1 MTKIDI
7 INKKEF
13 IIEKDGK
20 IYKYTFYAD
29 LNLKDYIKNIKSAL
43 KVLDINILEIDL
55 DEPIER
61 IRELYKEEL
70 ILILLGGNKNEY
82 KEYNY

>member
-1 MTKIDI
+1 MEKVNI

-13 IIEKDGK
+13 IIEKDGEV
-20 IYKYTFYAD
+20 YKYNFNNE

-43 KVLDINILEIDL
+43 KILNIDILEIDL
-55 DEPIER
+55 DEPTEI

-70 ILILLGGNKNEY
+70 ILTLLGSE
-82 KEYNY
+82 

>member
-1 MTKIDI
+1 MEKVNI

-13 IIEKDGK
+13 IIEKDGEV
-20 IYKYTFYAD
+20 YKYNFKNE

-43 KVLDINILEIDL
+43 KILNIDILEIDL
-55 DEPIER
+55 DEPTEI

-70 ILILLGGNKNEY
+70 ILTLLGSE
-82 KEYNY
+82 